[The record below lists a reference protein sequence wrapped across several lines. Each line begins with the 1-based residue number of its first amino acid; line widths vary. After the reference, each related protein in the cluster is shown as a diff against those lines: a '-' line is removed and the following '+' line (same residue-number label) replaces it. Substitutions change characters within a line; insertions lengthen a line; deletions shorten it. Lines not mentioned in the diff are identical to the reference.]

1 MKKFRICFRVL
12 LINFILVLFFGFD
25 GFSDHVHAESMIWE
39 SIAPGVDFR
48 KFFLPH
54 PNRVYVAR
62 MERDHPNLT
71 LDTAVAQGR
80 ISGGVETV
88 RAMAEQMDE
97 VINYWDEEWGKTN
110 QVVAAVNGYFYDTET
125 GIPWSGQIK
134 SANYIKR
141 FDDLHSGSGLAWTLD
156 RNFFIGGCVRH
167 QPGKQRI
174 IHLPTNQTQT
184 FDGINIPRGE
194 DQLIIYTSDYDAT
207 TLTQDEGI
215 EVLVELDSPFMIML
229 SPDMVTGTVVD
240 KHDGIGSTYIP
251 FNHIVLSASGT
262 ASEGLR
268 SEVHIGDQIGISQEI
283 RHMEADCQ
291 TPSSQSWIK
300 TYAGLGASFTFL
312 KDSEIQ
318 TFDDLGAILRNPRTA
333 VAYNDRH
340 IFFIVVDG
348 RDRLG
353 SVGMSMVELGVF
365 AKHMLGATWGTA
377 LDGGGSSTMVVNGQV
392 VNHPNLESVYKEN
405 ESIPADPRK
414 MRIEERGVAN
424 SLMMLVVHPKKISTT
439 FSPGQYV
446 LTASETVVNVYLGPG
461 TNYALLTSIPA
472 GKEGVIRD
480 NHAGLNGVL
489 AQYDVSKDY
498 WWEVDFGDFKG
509 WVNEGS
515 LIEKGS

>member
-1 MKKFRICFRVL
+1 MKKSRLCFWL
-12 LINFILVLFFGFD
+12 LWFTSILLLFFGFNA
-25 GFSDHVHAESMIWE
+25 FSNHVHAESMIWE

-48 KFFLPH
+48 KFFLAH

-62 MERDHPNLT
+62 MERAHSNLT
-71 LDTAVAQGR
+71 LDTAIAQGR

-88 RAMAEQMDE
+88 RAMAERMDKT
-97 VINYWDEEWGKTN
+97 INYWGEEWGKTN
-110 QVVAAVNGYFYDTET
+110 QVVVAVNGYFYDTET

-134 SANYIKR
+134 SANYVKR
-141 FDDLHSGSGLAWTLD
+141 FDDLHSGSGLVWTLD

-194 DQLIIYTSDYDAT
+194 DQMIIYTSDYDAT
-207 TLTQDEGI
+207 TLTDDNGI
-215 EVLVELDSPFMIML
+215 EVLVELDNPFMIVP
-229 SPDMVTGTVVD
+229 SPDMITGIVVD
-240 KHDGIGSTYIP
+240 KRDGIGSISIP
-251 FNHIVLSASGT
+251 VNHIVLSASGT

-268 SEVHIGDQIGISQEI
+268 SEVHIDDQIGISQEI

-291 TPSSQSWIK
+291 TPSSQSWTK

-312 KDSEIQ
+312 KDGEIQ

-333 VAYNDRH
+333 VAYNDRY

-365 AKHMLGATWGTA
+365 AKHMLGATWGAA
-377 LDGGGSSTMVVNGQV
+377 LDGGGSSTMVVNDQI
-392 VNHPNLESVYKEN
+392 VNHPNLETAYDEN
-405 ESIPADPRK
+405 EPIPADPNQ
-414 MRIEERGVAN
+414 MRMEERAVAN
-424 SLMMLVVHPKKISTT
+424 SIMMLVVQPEKFSTT
-439 FSPGQYV
+439 FSPGQDV
-446 LTASETVVNVYLGPG
+446 LTASGTVVNVHLGPG
-461 TNYALLTSIPA
+461 TNYALLTTLPA
-472 GKEGVIRD
+472 GKEGIIRD
-480 NHAGLNGVL
+480 NHAGLNGVF
-489 AQYDVSKDY
+489 AQNGDSTDH

-515 LIEKGS
+515 LIEKGF